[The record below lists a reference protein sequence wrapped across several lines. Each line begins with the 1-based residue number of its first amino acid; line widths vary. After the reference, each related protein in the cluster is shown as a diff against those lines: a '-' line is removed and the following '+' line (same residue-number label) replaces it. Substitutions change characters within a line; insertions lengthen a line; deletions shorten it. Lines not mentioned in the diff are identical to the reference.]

1 MTASAL
7 YRGEIRHRRM
17 GAQAGD
23 FTHPI
28 TLAYLDLD
36 ELPTLLGGRLV
47 GPRPGV
53 VRVRRRDLLGGAD
66 GPPVADAVRALVA
79 ERTGRPAA
87 DGPIRVL
94 TAPRT
99 FGTAFNPVSFY
110 YSFDRDEHLDA
121 VVAEVTSTP
130 WLERHAYVLRGDA
143 PDDAAAPVLHGEHVK
158 VLHVSPFQ
166 DMDHQHVWSVAQPGA
181 TLAVH
186 IENHRTAG
194 GDKDFD
200 ATLRLVRQPLT
211 ASSLRAATARQLG
224 GAPRT
229 LALIYGHA
237 IALKLRG
244 ARHFRRPVHSAPDP
258 RPTTR

>member
-17 GAQAGD
+17 GAQAGA
-23 FTHPI
+23 FVHPI

-47 GPRPGV
+47 RPRPGV

-79 ERTGRPAA
+79 QRTGRPAA
-87 DGPIRVL
+87 DGPVRVL
-94 TAPRT
+94 TSPRT
-99 FGTAFNPVSFY
+99 FGAAFNPVSFY
-110 YSFDRDEHLDA
+110 YSFDRDERLDA

-130 WLERHAYVLRGDA
+130 WLERHAYVLR
-143 PDDAAAPVLHGEHVK
+143 DDEARPVLRGEHAK

-166 DMDHQHVWSVAQPGA
+166 DMDHQHVWSVAEPGA

-186 IENHRTAG
+186 IENHRTDG
-194 GDKDFD
+194 GEKDFD

-211 ASSLRAATARQLG
+211 AATLRAATARQLG

-244 ARHFRRPVHSAPDP
+244 ARHFPKPGRSAPRP